1 MSLLK
6 HRWIRRLGALLAL
19 VALERTLAAL
29 LASAE
34 GAQVLMAA
42 GPGTPIWVLLAFVL
56 LLGLRL
62 SLFFLAPGWLL
73 GWLAG
78 EVVEGRWG

>member
-1 MSLLK
+1 MSPSPASFARWRLGLVGDLAK
-6 HRWIRRLGALLAL
+6 HRGN
-19 VALERTLAAL
+19 
-29 LASAE
+29 
-34 GAQVLMAA
+34 
-42 GPGTPIWVLLAFVL
+42 FVL